1 MKPTIGQRAADAVAA
16 SVGSWTFLIAFN
28 IGMAVWCAVNL
39 ALGSA
44 AFDPAPFIGLNLLLS
59 WLAGVQ
65 APVIMISQNRQ
76 EEIGRETQLAI
87 LRLLQ
92 AQQNVMQQQID
103 HIATSNEL
111 LAQTKKAVSHL
122 LKLAEAQGVMLEQIL
137 EEVEEDGS
145 ESA

>member
-1 MKPTIGQRAADAVAA
+1 MKATLGQRAADTVAA
-16 SVGSWTFLIAFN
+16 CVGSWAFLIAFN
-28 IGMAVWCAVNL
+28 VFVTAWCGVN
-39 ALGSA
+39 ALLGAS
-44 AFDPAPFIGLNLLLS
+44 AFDPYPFILLNLVFS

-92 AQQNVMQQQID
+92 AQQHVIQQQTD

-122 LKLAEAQGVMLEQIL
+122 LKLAESQGVMLEQIL
-137 EEVEEDGS
+137 EEVED
-145 ESA
+145 ESDA

>member
-1 MKPTIGQRAADAVAA
+1 MSGTLGQRAADLAA
-16 SVGSWTFLIAFN
+16 RHIGSWAFLIAFN
-28 IGMAVWCAVNL
+28 VFVALWCGIN
-39 ALGSA
+39 ALLGGR
-44 AFDPAPFIGLNLLLS
+44 AFDPYPFILLNLVFS

-92 AQQNVMQQQID
+92 AQQHVMQQQND

-145 ESA
+145 EPA

>member
-1 MKPTIGQRAADAVAA
+1 MKATLGQRAADTVAA

-28 IGMAVWCAVNL
+28 IGMAIWCAVNL

-92 AQQNVMQQQID
+92 AQQHVIQQQTD

-122 LKLAEAQGVMLEQIL
+122 LKLAESQGVMLEQIL
-137 EEVEEDGS
+137 EEVED
-145 ESA
+145 ESDA